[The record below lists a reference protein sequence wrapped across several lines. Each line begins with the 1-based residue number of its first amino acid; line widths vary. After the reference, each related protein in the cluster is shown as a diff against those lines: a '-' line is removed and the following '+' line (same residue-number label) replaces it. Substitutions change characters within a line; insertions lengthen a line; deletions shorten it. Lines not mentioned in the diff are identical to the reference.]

1 MQRVRRK
8 GLPLDRQRSPDP
20 GATPKS
26 EAMATPA
33 PSAKPSTSPLTGLGR
48 FAPHMPRSFPPPW
61 SVDERP
67 ESFIVKD
74 ATGQRLAFLYFDDE
88 PHRQMPTKPLSR
100 EEARRIAANIAKLPD
115 LLRAAQKLPANA
127 AALVKAISTGPLR
140 VQYQAIRDA
149 QRALAAHLEAD
160 HPEDRDTINALV
172 GIIDDREFV
181 AALNAVSPDS
191 PPRFPGEPK
200 NEDGQ

>member
-1 MQRVRRK
+1 
-8 GLPLDRQRSPDP
+8 
-20 GATPKS
+20 
-26 EAMATPA
+26 
-33 PSAKPSTSPLTGLGR
+33 
-48 FAPHMPRSFPPPW
+48 MPRSFPPPW
-61 SVDERP
+61 SIDERP

-74 ATGQRLAFLYFDDE
+74 ATGRRLAFLYFDDE
-88 PHRQMPTKPLSR
+88 PQRHMPTKPLSR

-149 QRALAAHLEAD
+149 QRALAAHLEAE